1 MYRFIVNPNSR
12 SGKSRELW
20 EKLKDRLDREQ
31 VPYTAYL
38 TEYAGH
44 ARRLAETLS
53 ARREPD
59 TLVVLGG
66 DGTLNEVINGLSVSA
81 PLTLAYI
88 PSGSGNDFS
97 RGMGIPRRPEKALE
111 RILGS
116 SRVRYVDYGI
126 LSCQTSGQPL
136 HRRFLVSSGAGYDAE
151 VCRNIFTTGLKPFLN
166 RLHLGKLS
174 YLLIGI
180 KQIVLCRGAD
190 GCLTIDGVKKLP
202 LKQIRF
208 ISAHIQKY
216 EGGGFCFAPGAD
228 PADGLLE
235 LCVVSGVSRLKLTL
249 LLTASLF
256 GKHTSFKGVRTYSCK
271 EASLSSGRP
280 IQVHTDG
287 EDCGLQTEISFHCER
302 RKLRFLY

>member
-20 EKLKDRLDREQ
+20 EKLKDRLDRAH
-31 VPYTAYL
+31 VPYT
-38 TEYAGH
+38 
-44 ARRLAETLS
+44 
-53 ARREPD
+53 REPD

-111 RILGS
+111 LILGS

-151 VCRNIFTTGLKPFLN
+151 VCRNIFTTKLKPFLN

-180 KQIVLCRGAD
+180 KQIILCRGAD

-235 LCVVSGVSRLKLTL
+235 LCVVSGISRLKLTL
-249 LLTASLF
+249 LLAASLF

-271 EASLSSGRP
+271 EASLSS
-280 IQVHTDG
+280 Q
-287 EDCGLQTEISFHCER
+287 SER
-302 RKLRFLY
+302 SSPFMPNSEKKSSRQSYA